1 MDAPA
6 AELPVRE
13 PVLVLIGPTAVGKT
27 ALSLA
32 LAERFSCEIVGL
44 DSMQI
49 YRHMDIGTA
58 KATAEER
65 ARVPH
70 HLLDVV
76 SPDEEYHVA
85 RYVADA
91 TQACREIIARGNR
104 PLLVGG
110 TGLYLKGLLEGLFEI
125 PGIPEAVRESLRQ
138 RLAEEGRAVLFA
150 ELAQCDP
157 ESASRIHPNDTH
169 RLLRALEIF
178 QATGR
183 SWSEHLREQ
192 QAQPSLATVLQIG
205 LDCER
210 EALYE
215 RINLRVEKMVEEG
228 LLGEVE
234 KLLAMGY
241 DPGLKAMQSIGYR
254 HMLQYLQG
262 QWDWDETL
270 FLLARDTRRYAKRQ
284 MTWFGNDPNIRWFAP
299 SETEAIFN
307 CVESFLMHSLSP
319 PLVKGGIKNTVRN
332 TRNVS
337 IA

>member
-1 MDAPA
+1 MDG
-6 AELPVRE
+6 PVIESLVSE

-32 LAERFSCEIVGL
+32 LADRFSCEIVGL

-58 KATAEER
+58 KATPEER

-76 SPDEEYHVA
+76 NPDEEYHVA

-91 TQACREIIARGNR
+91 TEACRRIIGRGNR

-125 PGIPEAVRESLRQ
+125 PAIPEPVRASLRQ

-150 ELAQCDP
+150 ELSHCDP

-178 QATGR
+178 QATGK

-192 QAQPSLATVLQIG
+192 RVRPALTTVLQIG
-205 LDCER
+205 LHCER
-210 EALYE
+210 DVLYE
-215 RINLRVEKMVEEG
+215 RINLRVEQMVGEG

-241 DPGLKAMQSIGYR
+241 DPSLKAMQSIGYR
-254 HMLQYLQG
+254 HMVQFLQG
-262 QWDWDETL
+262 EWDWDEAL

-284 MTWFGNDPNIRWFAP
+284 MTWFGNDPDIRWFAP

-307 CVESFLMHSLSP
+307 CVEGFLMYSLSLSP
-319 PLVKGGIKNTVRN
+319 FSKGGLRGI
-332 TRNVS
+332 
-337 IA
+337 

>member
-1 MDAPA
+1 MDGPASEAP
-6 AELPVRE
+6 LNE
-13 PVLVLIGPTAVGKT
+13 PVIVLVGPTAVGKT
-27 ALSLA
+27 SLSLA

-49 YRHMDIGTA
+49 YRHMNIGTA

-65 ARVPH
+65 ALTPH
-70 HLLDVV
+70 HLIDVV
-76 SPDEEYHVA
+76 DPDEDYHVA

-91 TQACREIIARGNR
+91 ATACKEIIARGNR

-125 PGIPEAVRESLRQ
+125 PVVPETVRVSLKR
-138 RLAEEGRAVLFA
+138 RLAEEGRAALFT
-150 ELAQCDP
+150 ELNRCDP

-183 SWSEHLREQ
+183 PWSEHLRAQ
-192 QAQPSLATVLQIG
+192 QAQPALTRVLQLG
-205 LDCER
+205 LLCER
-210 EALYE
+210 DALYE
-215 RINLRVEKMVEEG
+215 RINLRVEKMVAEG

-234 KLLAMGY
+234 KLLSLGY
-241 DPGLKAMQSIGYR
+241 APGLKAMQSIGYR

-262 QWDWDETL
+262 QWDWDEAL

-284 MTWFGNDPNIRWFAP
+284 MTWFGNDPRIRWFAP
-299 SETEAIFN
+299 DEATPIFA
-307 CVESFLMHSLSP
+307 CVENFLS
-319 PLVKGGIKNTVRN
+319 GAQGE
-332 TRNVS
+332 VS
-337 IA
+337 IV

>member
-1 MDAPA
+1 MNWPTTDAPIS
-6 AELPVRE
+6 E
-13 PVLVLIGPTAVGKT
+13 PILVLLGPTAVGKT

-76 SPDEEYHVA
+76 APDEEYHVA

-91 TQACREIIARGNR
+91 TRACREIIVRGNR

-110 TGLYLKGLLEGLFEI
+110 TGLYLKGLLEGLFEL
-125 PGIPEAVRESLRQ
+125 PAVPEAVRGSLRK
-138 RLAEEGRAVLFA
+138 RLAEEGRAALFA
-150 ELAQCDP
+150 ELSQCDP
-157 ESASRIHPNDTH
+157 ESARRIHPNDTH

-183 SWSEHLREQ
+183 PWSEHLREQ
-192 QAQPSLATVLQIG
+192 QVRPFLSKVLQLG
-205 LDCER
+205 LISER
-210 EALYE
+210 DALYE
-215 RINLRVEKMVEEG
+215 RINLRVDQMLGFG
-228 LLGEVE
+228 LLAEVE
-234 KLLAMGY
+234 KLLALGY
-241 DPGLKAMQSIGYR
+241 DPSLKAMQSIGYR
-254 HMLQYLQG
+254 HMLQFLQG
-262 QWDWDETL
+262 QWDWDETR

-284 MTWFGNDPNIRWFAP
+284 MTWFGNDSNIRWFAP
-299 SETEAIFN
+299 SDTAAIFA
-307 CVESFLMHSLSP
+307 CVEAFLAGA
-319 PLVKGGIKNTVRN
+319 KRE
-332 TRNVS
+332 
-337 IA
+337 

>member
-1 MDAPA
+1 MAGP
-6 AELPVRE
+6 EIETPLSE

-58 KATAEER
+58 KATPEER

-70 HLLDVV
+70 HLIDVV
-76 SPDEEYHVA
+76 NPDEEYHVA

-91 TQACREIIARGNR
+91 TEACRQIIARGNR

-125 PGIPEAVRESLRQ
+125 PPVPESVRATLRK
-138 RLAEEGRAVLFA
+138 RLLEEGRAVLFA
-150 ELAQCDP
+150 ELSQCDP
-157 ESASRIHPNDTH
+157 ESATRIHPNDTH

-178 QATGR
+178 LATGQP
-183 SWSEHLREQ
+183 WSEHLRKQ
-192 QAQPSLATVLQIG
+192 KVQPALSNVLQLG
-205 LDCER
+205 LHCER
-210 EALYE
+210 EVLYE
-215 RINLRVEKMVEEG
+215 RINLRVAQMVEEG

-241 DPGLKAMQSIGYR
+241 DPGLKSMQSIGYR
-254 HMLQYLQG
+254 HMVQFLKG
-262 QWDWDETL
+262 EWGWDETL

-284 MTWFGNDPNIRWFAP
+284 MTWFGNDPHIRWVAP
-299 SETEAIFN
+299 IDTAPIFE
-307 CVESFLMHSLSP
+307 CVEEF
-319 PLVKGGIKNTVRN
+319 
-332 TRNVS
+332 

>member
-1 MDAPA
+1 MAGP
-6 AELPVRE
+6 EIETPLSE

-49 YRHMDIGTA
+49 YQHMDIGTA
-58 KATAEER
+58 KATPEER

-70 HLLDVV
+70 HLIDVV
-76 SPDEEYHVA
+76 NPDEEYHVA

-91 TQACREIIARGNR
+91 TEACRQIIARGNR

-125 PGIPEAVRESLRQ
+125 PPVPESVRATLRK
-138 RLAEEGRAVLFA
+138 RLLEEGRAVLFA
-150 ELAQCDP
+150 ELSQCDP
-157 ESASRIHPNDTH
+157 ESATRIHPNDTH

-178 QATGR
+178 LATGQP
-183 SWSEHLREQ
+183 WSEHLRKQ
-192 QAQPSLATVLQIG
+192 KVQPALSNVLQLG
-205 LDCER
+205 LHCER
-210 EALYE
+210 EVLYE
-215 RINLRVEKMVEEG
+215 RINLRVAQMVEEG

-241 DPGLKAMQSIGYR
+241 DPGLKSMQSIGYR
-254 HMLQYLQG
+254 HMVQFLKG
-262 QWDWDETL
+262 EWDWDETL

-284 MTWFGNDPNIRWFAP
+284 MTWFGNDPHIRWVAP
-299 SETEAIFN
+299 TDTAPIFE
-307 CVESFLMHSLSP
+307 CVEEF
-319 PLVKGGIKNTVRN
+319 
-332 TRNVS
+332 

>member
-1 MDAPA
+1 MAGPDIETPLSA
-6 AELPVRE
+6 

-58 KATAEER
+58 KASLEER

-76 SPDEEYHVA
+76 NPDEEYHVA

-91 TQACREIIARGNR
+91 TEACRQIIARGNR

-110 TGLYLKGLLEGLFEI
+110 TGLYLKSLLEGLFEI
-125 PGIPEAVRESLRQ
+125 PPVPESVRVVLRR

-150 ELAQCDP
+150 ELSRCDP
-157 ESASRIHPNDTH
+157 ESAARIHPNDTH

-178 QATGR
+178 LATGKP
-183 SWSEHLREQ
+183 WSEHLREQ
-192 QAQPSLATVLQIG
+192 KAQPTLSNVLQLG

-210 EALYE
+210 EMLYE
-215 RINLRVEKMVEEG
+215 RINLRVEQMVEEG

-241 DPGLKAMQSIGYR
+241 DPSLKSMQSIGYR
-254 HMLQYLQG
+254 HMVQFLKG
-262 QWDWDETL
+262 EWDWDQTL

-284 MTWFGNDPNIRWFAP
+284 MTWFGNDPLIRWFAP
-299 SETEAIFN
+299 IDTALIFE
-307 CVESFLMHSLSP
+307 CVEEF
-319 PLVKGGIKNTVRN
+319 
-332 TRNVS
+332 

>member
-1 MDAPA
+1 MGVPA
-6 AELPVRE
+6 AESPVRE

-58 KATAEER
+58 KATEEER

-76 SPDEEYHVA
+76 DPDEEYHVA

-91 TQACREIIARGNR
+91 TEACRRIIGRGNR

-125 PGIPEAVRESLRQ
+125 PPVPEPVRDSLRQ
-138 RLAEEGRAVLFA
+138 RLAKEGRAVLFA
-150 ELAQCDP
+150 ELSLCDP
-157 ESASRIHPNDTH
+157 ESAERIHPNDTH

-183 SWSEHLREQ
+183 TWSEHLREQ
-192 QAQPSLATVLQIG
+192 QVQPALTTVLQIG
-205 LDCER
+205 LHCER
-210 EALYE
+210 EALYG

-262 QWDWDETL
+262 QWDWEETL

-299 SETEAIFN
+299 TDTALIFDCVSGFLAETQ
-307 CVESFLMHSLSP
+307 
-319 PLVKGGIKNTVRN
+319 GT
-332 TRNVS
+332 
-337 IA
+337 

>member
-1 MDAPA
+1 MDGLAT
-6 AELPVRE
+6 ESPVTE
-13 PVLVLIGPTAVGKT
+13 PVIILIGPTAVGKT

-58 KATAEER
+58 KATPKER

-76 SPDEEYHVA
+76 DPDEEYHVA

-91 TQACREIIARGNR
+91 TRACKEIIARGNR

-125 PGIPEAVRESLRQ
+125 PAVPETVRASLRQ
-138 RLAEEGRAVLFA
+138 RLAEGGRAVLFA
-150 ELAQCDP
+150 ELSQCDP
-157 ESASRIHPNDTH
+157 ESAGRIHPNDTH

-183 SWSEHLREQ
+183 PWSEHLREQ
-192 QAQPSLATVLQIG
+192 QVQPALTKVLQVG

-210 EALYE
+210 DALYE

-228 LLGEVE
+228 LLAEVE
-234 KLLAMGY
+234 KLLGMGY
-241 DPGLKAMQSIGYR
+241 DRSLKAMQSIGYR
-254 HMLQYLQG
+254 HMLQFLQG

-284 MTWFGNDPNIRWFAP
+284 MTWFGNNSQIRWFAP
-299 SETEAIFN
+299 AEAAPIFD
-307 CVESFLMHSLSP
+307 CVEGFLA
-319 PLVKGGIKNTVRN
+319 GAEGE
-332 TRNVS
+332 
-337 IA
+337 

>member
-1 MDAPA
+1 MAGSALETPIS
-6 AELPVRE
+6 E

-58 KATAEER
+58 KANLEER

-70 HLLDVV
+70 HLIDVAD
-76 SPDEEYHVA
+76 PDEEYHVA

-91 TQACREIIARGNR
+91 AEACRQIIARGNR
-104 PLLVGG
+104 PLLAGG

-125 PGIPEAVRESLRQ
+125 PAVPEAVRVGLGQ
-138 RLAEEGRAVLFA
+138 RLAEEGRGALFA
-150 ELAQCDP
+150 ELSRCDP
-157 ESASRIHPNDTH
+157 ESAARIHANDTH

-183 SWSEHLREQ
+183 PWSEHLHKQ
-192 QAQPSLATVLQIG
+192 QAQPALANVLLLG
-205 LDCER
+205 LLCER

-215 RINLRVEKMVEEG
+215 RINLRVDRMVEEG

-241 DPGLKAMQSIGYR
+241 DPGLKSMQSIGYR
-254 HMLQYLQG
+254 HMLQYIQG
-262 QWDWDETL
+262 QWGWDEAL
-270 FLLARDTRRYAKRQ
+270 NLLARDTRRYAKRQ
-284 MTWFGNDPNIRWFAP
+284 MTWFGNDPQIRWFAP
-299 SETEAIFN
+299 TDTAPIFE
-307 CVESFLMHSLSP
+307 CVEEFF
-319 PLVKGGIKNTVRN
+319 
-332 TRNVS
+332 
-337 IA
+337 A

>member
-1 MDAPA
+1 MGVPA
-6 AELPVRE
+6 AESPVRE

-58 KATAEER
+58 KATPEER

-76 SPDEEYHVA
+76 DPDEEYHVA

-91 TQACREIIARGNR
+91 TEACRRIIGRGNR

-125 PGIPEAVRESLRQ
+125 PPVPEPVRDSLRQ
-138 RLAEEGRAVLFA
+138 RLAKEGRAALFA
-150 ELAQCDP
+150 ELSLCDP

-183 SWSEHLREQ
+183 TWSEHLREQ
-192 QAQPSLATVLQIG
+192 QARPALTTVLQIG
-205 LDCER
+205 LHCER

-262 QWDWDETL
+262 QWDWEETL

-299 SETEAIFN
+299 TDTELIFDCVSDFLAETQ
-307 CVESFLMHSLSP
+307 
-319 PLVKGGIKNTVRN
+319 GT
-332 TRNVS
+332 
-337 IA
+337 

>member
-1 MDAPA
+1 MDRPA
-6 AELPVRE
+6 TETPLTE

-76 SPDEEYHVA
+76 NPDEEYHVA

-91 TQACREIIARGNR
+91 TEACRQIIARGNR

-125 PGIPEAVRESLRQ
+125 PPVPETIRASLNQ
-138 RLAEEGRAVLFA
+138 RLAEEGRALLFA
-150 ELAQCDP
+150 ELSQCDP
-157 ESASRIHPNDTH
+157 ESSERIHPNDTH

-183 SWSEHLREQ
+183 TWSEHLR
-192 QAQPSLATVLQIG
+192 AQKVQPALSNVLQLG
-205 LDCER
+205 LLCER
-210 EALYE
+210 TVLYE
-215 RINLRVEKMVEEG
+215 RINLRVEQMIGEG

-254 HMLQYLQG
+254 HMVQFLKG
-262 QWDWDETL
+262 EWDWEETL

-284 MTWFGNDPNIRWFAP
+284 MTWFGNDPDIHWFAP

-307 CVESFLMHSLSP
+307 CVEGFLTHSSSP
-319 PLVKGGIKNTVRN
+319 PLAKGD
-332 TRNVS
+332 
-337 IA
+337 

>member
-1 MDAPA
+1 MAGFNIETP
-6 AELPVRE
+6 LSE
-13 PVLVLIGPTAVGKT
+13 PVLILIGPTAVGKT

-32 LAERFSCEIVGL
+32 LAARFSCEIVGL

-58 KATAEER
+58 KATPEVR
-65 ARVPH
+65 ALVPH

-76 SPDEEYHVA
+76 DPDEEYHVA

-91 TQACREIIARGNR
+91 TEACRQIIARGNR

-125 PGIPEAVRESLRQ
+125 PAIPEAVRGNLGQ
-138 RLAEEGRAVLFA
+138 RLAKEGRAVLFA
-150 ELAQCDP
+150 ELNQCDP
-157 ESASRIHPNDTH
+157 ESAVRIHPNDSH

-183 SWSEHLREQ
+183 PWSEHLRTQ
-192 QAQPSLATVLQIG
+192 QAQPALTKMLQIG
-205 LDCER
+205 LHCER
-210 EALYE
+210 GALYE
-215 RINLRVEKMVEEG
+215 RINLRVEQMVEEG
-228 LLGEVE
+228 LLAEVE

-241 DPGLKAMQSIGYR
+241 DPGLKSMQSIGYR

-284 MTWFGNDPNIRWFAP
+284 MTWFGNDPFIRWFAP
-299 SETEAIFN
+299 TDTASIFD
-307 CVESFLMHSLSP
+307 CVSGFLA
-319 PLVKGGIKNTVRN
+319 KTQGT
-332 TRNVS
+332 
-337 IA
+337 

>member
-1 MDAPA
+1 MGDPA
-6 AELPVRE
+6 AEMPLSAPVII
-13 PVLVLIGPTAVGKT
+13 LIGPTAVGKT

-76 SPDEEYHVA
+76 DPDEEYHVA

-91 TQACREIIARGNR
+91 VTACRQIIGRGNR

-125 PGIPEAVRESLRQ
+125 PPVDETVRAGLRQ
-138 RLAEEGRAVLFA
+138 RLTEEGRAILFG
-150 ELAQCDP
+150 ELEQCDP
-157 ESASRIHPNDTH
+157 ESAGRIHPNDTH

-183 SWSEHLREQ
+183 TWSEHLREQ
-192 QAQPSLATVLQIG
+192 KVQPALTKVLQIG
-205 LDCER
+205 LLCER
-210 EALYE
+210 NALYE

-241 DPGLKAMQSIGYR
+241 DPGLKSMQSIGYR

-262 QWDWDETL
+262 QWSWDEAL
-270 FLLARDTRRYAKRQ
+270 ELLARDTRRYAKRQ

-299 SETEAIFN
+299 SDTPAIFN
-307 CVESFLMHSLSP
+307 CVEGFLA
-319 PLVKGGIKNTVRN
+319 GAEGE
-332 TRNVS
+332 
-337 IA
+337 

>member
-1 MDAPA
+1 MDRPA
-6 AELPVRE
+6 AESPLTE

-65 ARVPH
+65 ALVPH

-76 SPDEEYHVA
+76 NPDEEYHVA

-91 TQACREIIARGNR
+91 TQACREIVARGNR

-110 TGLYLKGLLEGLFEI
+110 TGLYLKGLLEGLFEM
-125 PGIPEAVRESLRQ
+125 PPVPEAIRVSLRQ
-138 RLAEEGRAVLFA
+138 RLVEEGRAALFA
-150 ELAQCDP
+150 ELEQCDP
-157 ESASRIHPNDTH
+157 ESAARIHANDTH

-178 QATGR
+178 QATGQP
-183 SWSEHLREQ
+183 WSAHLRMQ
-192 QAQPSLATVLQIG
+192 QARPALTRVLQLG
-205 LDCER
+205 LRGER
-210 EALYE
+210 DALYE
-215 RINLRVEKMVEEG
+215 RINLRVEQMVAEG

-234 KLLAMGY
+234 KLLALGY
-241 DPGLKAMQSIGYR
+241 APELKAMQSIGYR
-254 HMLQYLQG
+254 HMLQYLEG
-262 QWDWDETL
+262 HWDWEETL

-284 MTWFGNDPNIRWFAP
+284 MTWFGSDPNIRWFAP
-299 SETEAIFN
+299 AETEAIFG
-307 CVESFLMHSLSP
+307 CVEGFLMHFSSP
-319 PLVKGGIKNTVRN
+319 PLAKGD
-332 TRNVS
+332 
-337 IA
+337 

>member
-1 MDAPA
+1 MDRPA
-6 AELPVRE
+6 IEMPLTE
-13 PVLVLIGPTAVGKT
+13 PVLILIGPTAVGKT

-58 KATAEER
+58 KATQEER

-70 HLLDVV
+70 HLLDMVD
-76 SPDEEYHVA
+76 PDEEYHVA

-91 TQACREIIARGNR
+91 TEACRQIIDRGNR

-125 PGIPEAVRESLRQ
+125 PAIPEVVRANLRQ
-138 RLAEEGRAVLFA
+138 RLGEEGRAVLFA
-150 ELAQCDP
+150 ELSQCDP
-157 ESASRIHPNDTH
+157 ESADRIHPNDTH

-183 SWSEHLREQ
+183 TWSEHLREQ
-192 QAQPSLATVLQIG
+192 QVQPALTRVLRIG

-210 EALYE
+210 DALYE
-215 RINLRVEKMVEEG
+215 RINLRVEQMVAEG
-228 LLGEVE
+228 LLTEVE

-241 DPGLKAMQSIGYR
+241 DPALKAMQSIGYR
-254 HMLQYLQG
+254 HMLQFLQG
-262 QWDWDETL
+262 QWDWDEAL

-284 MTWFGNDPNIRWFAP
+284 MTWFGNDPDIRWFAP
-299 SETEAIFN
+299 ADTAPIFD
-307 CVESFLMHSLSP
+307 CVEDFLA
-319 PLVKGGIKNTVRN
+319 GAQGE
-332 TRNVS
+332 
-337 IA
+337 

>member
-1 MDAPA
+1 MAGSVIETPIS
-6 AELPVRE
+6 E
-13 PVLVLIGPTAVGKT
+13 PVLILIGPTAVGKT

-65 ARVPH
+65 ALVPH
-70 HLLDVV
+70 HLLDMVD
-76 SPDEEYHVA
+76 PDEEYHVA

-91 TQACREIIARGNR
+91 TEACRQIIVRGNR

-125 PGIPEAVRESLRQ
+125 PPVPETIRASLNQ

-150 ELAQCDP
+150 ELSQCDP
-157 ESASRIHPNDTH
+157 ESAIRIHPNDTH

-183 SWSEHLREQ
+183 PWSEHLREQ
-192 QAQPSLATVLQIG
+192 QVQPALSNVLQLG
-205 LDCER
+205 LLAER
-210 EALYE
+210 TALYE
-215 RINLRVEKMVEEG
+215 RINLRVEQMVAEG
-228 LLGEVE
+228 LLAEVE

-241 DPGLKAMQSIGYR
+241 DPSLKAMQSIGYR
-254 HMLQYLQG
+254 HMVQFLQG
-262 QWDWDETL
+262 EWDWDETL

-284 MTWFGNDPNIRWFAP
+284 MTWFGNDPDIRWFAP
-299 SETEAIFN
+299 TDTGPIFEGI
-307 CVESFLMHSLSP
+307 ESFLAEAQG
-319 PLVKGGIKNTVRN
+319 K
-332 TRNVS
+332 
-337 IA
+337 

>member
-1 MDAPA
+1 MDVPA
-6 AELPVRE
+6 AESPLSE
-13 PVLVLIGPTAVGKT
+13 PVIVLIGPTAVGKT

-76 SPDEEYHVA
+76 NPDEEYHVA
-85 RYVADA
+85 RYVTDA
-91 TQACREIIARGNR
+91 LTACRRIIARGNR

-125 PGIPEAVRESLRQ
+125 PGVPEPVRINLRQ

-150 ELAQCDP
+150 ELSLCDP
-157 ESASRIHPNDTH
+157 ESAGRIHPNDTH

-183 SWSEHLREQ
+183 TWSEHLRKQ
-192 QAQPSLATVLQIG
+192 QARPALARVLQIG
-205 LDCER
+205 LLCER
-210 EALYE
+210 TALYD
-215 RINLRVEKMVEEG
+215 RINLRVEKMIEEG
-228 LLGEVE
+228 LPAEVE

-254 HMLQYLQG
+254 HMVQYLQG
-262 QWDWDETL
+262 QWDWEETL

-284 MTWFGNDPNIRWFAP
+284 MTWFGGDPFIRWFAP
-299 SETEAIFN
+299 TDTPAIFD
-307 CVESFLMHSLSP
+307 CVSGFLAETQG
-319 PLVKGGIKNTVRN
+319 K
-332 TRNVS
+332 
-337 IA
+337 

>member
-1 MDAPA
+1 MD
-6 AELPVRE
+6 LSTDTPVIIA
-13 PVLVLIGPTAVGKT
+13 PVLILIGPTAVGKT

-65 ARVPH
+65 ARIPH
-70 HLLDVV
+70 HLLDMVE
-76 SPDEEYHVA
+76 PDEEYHVA

-91 TQACREIIARGNR
+91 TEACRQIIARGNR

-125 PGIPEAVRESLRQ
+125 PPVPEAVRATLRQ
-138 RLAEEGRAVLFA
+138 RLLEEGRAVLFA
-150 ELAQCDP
+150 ELGQCDP
-157 ESASRIHPNDTH
+157 ESAERIHPNDTH

-183 SWSEHLREQ
+183 PWSEHLREQ
-192 QAQPSLATVLQIG
+192 EVQPALSKVLQLG
-205 LDCER
+205 LQAER
-210 EALYE
+210 TALYE
-215 RINLRVEKMVEEG
+215 RINLRVEQMVGEG
-228 LLGEVE
+228 LLAEVE

-254 HMLQYLQG
+254 HMVQFLQG
-262 QWDWDETL
+262 EWDWDETL

-284 MTWFGNDPNIRWFAP
+284 KTWFGNDPHIRWFAP
-299 SETEAIFN
+299 TDTGPIFEGI
-307 CVESFLMHSLSP
+307 ESFLA
-319 PLVKGGIKNTVRN
+319 GAQGE
-332 TRNVS
+332 
-337 IA
+337 

>member
-1 MDAPA
+1 MDDPV
-6 AELPVRE
+6 AESPLSE
-13 PVLVLIGPTAVGKT
+13 PVIVLIGPTAVGKT

-58 KATAEER
+58 KATPEER

-76 SPDEEYHVA
+76 APDEEYHVA

-91 TQACREIIARGNR
+91 SEACRQIIARGNR

-125 PGIPEAVRESLRQ
+125 PAVPEAVRASLRQ
-138 RLAEEGRAVLFA
+138 RLAEEGRAILFA
-150 ELAQCDP
+150 ELGQCDP

-183 SWSEHLREQ
+183 TWSEHLRAQ
-192 QAQPSLATVLQIG
+192 QVRPALTKVLQIG
-205 LDCER
+205 LHCER
-210 EALYE
+210 DALYE

-228 LLGEVE
+228 LLAEVE

-262 QWDWDETL
+262 EWDWDETL

-284 MTWFGNDPNIRWFAP
+284 MTWFGNDPNILWFAP
-299 SETEAIFN
+299 TDTVPIFD
-307 CVESFLMHSLSP
+307 CVSGFLAQTQ
-319 PLVKGGIKNTVRN
+319 GR
-332 TRNVS
+332 
-337 IA
+337 

>member
-1 MDAPA
+1 MADPA
-6 AELPVRE
+6 TESPVRQ

-58 KATAEER
+58 KATPEER

-76 SPDEEYHVA
+76 DPDEEYHVA

-91 TQACREIIARGNR
+91 TEACRRIIDRGNH

-125 PGIPEAVRESLRQ
+125 PAIPEPVRESLRQ
-138 RLAEEGRAVLFA
+138 RLAKEGRAVLFG
-150 ELAQCDP
+150 ELSQCDP
-157 ESASRIHPNDTH
+157 ESAERIHPNDTH

-178 QATGR
+178 QVTGR
-183 SWSEHLREQ
+183 TWSEHLREQ
-192 QAQPSLATVLQIG
+192 QVQPALTKVLQIG
-205 LDCER
+205 LHCER
-210 EALYE
+210 DVLYE
-215 RINLRVEKMVEEG
+215 RINLRVEQMVAEG

-241 DPGLKAMQSIGYR
+241 DPSLKSMQSIGYR
-254 HMLQYLQG
+254 HMLQFLKG
-262 QWDWDETL
+262 EWDWDETL

-284 MTWFGNDPNIRWFAP
+284 MTWFGSDPTIRWFAP
-299 SETEAIFN
+299 TDTAPIFESVSAFLAETQ
-307 CVESFLMHSLSP
+307 
-319 PLVKGGIKNTVRN
+319 GI
-332 TRNVS
+332 
-337 IA
+337 

>member
-1 MDAPA
+1 MDGPA
-6 AELPVRE
+6 TASPVSE

-58 KATAEER
+58 KATPEER
-65 ARVPH
+65 SRVPH
-70 HLLDVV
+70 HLIDVV
-76 SPDEEYHVA
+76 NPDEEYHVA

-91 TQACREIIARGNR
+91 SEACQQIIARGKR

-125 PGIPEAVRESLRQ
+125 PPVPEPVRASLRQ

-150 ELAQCDP
+150 ELSQSDP
-157 ESASRIHPNDTH
+157 ESATRIHPNDTH

-178 QATGR
+178 QATGK

-192 QAQPSLATVLQIG
+192 NAQPALTKVLQLG
-205 LDCER
+205 LRCER
-210 EALYE
+210 DVLYE
-215 RINLRVEKMVEEG
+215 RINLRVEQMVAEG
-228 LLGEVE
+228 LLAEVE

-241 DPGLKAMQSIGYR
+241 DPSLKAMQSIGYR
-254 HMLQYLQG
+254 HMVQFLRG
-262 QWDWDETL
+262 EWDWDETL

-284 MTWFGNDPNIRWFAP
+284 MTWFGNDPDIHWFAP
-299 SETEAIFN
+299 TDTAPIFECVSAFFAETQ
-307 CVESFLMHSLSP
+307 
-319 PLVKGGIKNTVRN
+319 GI
-332 TRNVS
+332 
-337 IA
+337 

>member
-1 MDAPA
+1 MGVPA
-6 AELPVRE
+6 TESPVNE

-65 ARVPH
+65 ARVSH
-70 HLLDVV
+70 HLIDVV
-76 SPDEEYHVA
+76 NPDEEYHVA

-91 TQACREIIARGNR
+91 TEACRQIVARGNR

-110 TGLYLKGLLEGLFEI
+110 TGLYLKGLLEGLFEM
-125 PGIPEAVRESLRQ
+125 PGVPETVRASLRQ

-150 ELAQCDP
+150 ELSLCDP
-157 ESASRIHPNDTH
+157 ESAERIHPNDTH

-192 QAQPSLATVLQIG
+192 QARPALTTVLQIG
-205 LDCER
+205 LHCER

-228 LLGEVE
+228 LLAEVE

-299 SETEAIFN
+299 ADTGPICDLVSGFLAAETQ
-307 CVESFLMHSLSP
+307 
-319 PLVKGGIKNTVRN
+319 GT
-332 TRNVS
+332 
-337 IA
+337 

>member
-1 MDAPA
+1 MASSVTDT
-6 AELPVRE
+6 LISE

-58 KATAEER
+58 KATLEER

-70 HLLDVV
+70 HLIDVV
-76 SPDEEYHVA
+76 DPNEEYHVA

-91 TQACREIIARGNR
+91 TEACLQIIARGNR
-104 PLLVGG
+104 PLLAGG

-125 PGIPEAVRESLRQ
+125 PAVPEAVRVALGQ
-138 RLAEEGRAVLFA
+138 RLAKEGRGVLFA
-150 ELAQCDP
+150 ELNRCDP
-157 ESASRIHPNDTH
+157 ESAARIHPNDTH

-183 SWSEHLREQ
+183 PWSEHLHEQ
-192 QAQPSLATVLQIG
+192 QVQPALTNVLQLG
-205 LDCER
+205 LLCER

-215 RINLRVEKMVEEG
+215 RINLRVEQMVEEG

-241 DPGLKAMQSIGYR
+241 DPELKAMQSIGYR
-254 HMLQYLQG
+254 HMLQYIQG
-262 QWDWDETL
+262 QWGWDEAL
-270 FLLARDTRRYAKRQ
+270 NLLARDTRRYAKRQ
-284 MTWFGNDPNIRWFAP
+284 MTWFGNDPQIRWFAP
-299 SETEAIFN
+299 TDTAPIFE
-307 CVESFLMHSLSP
+307 CVEEFL
-319 PLVKGGIKNTVRN
+319 
-332 TRNVS
+332 
-337 IA
+337 A

>member
-1 MDAPA
+1 MGVPA
-6 AELPVRE
+6 TESPVRE

-27 ALSLA
+27 ALSIA

-76 SPDEEYHVA
+76 NPDEEYHVA

-91 TQACREIIARGNR
+91 TEACRQIIGRGNR

-125 PGIPEAVRESLRQ
+125 PAIPEAVRVNLGQ

-150 ELAQCDP
+150 ELSLCDP
-157 ESASRIHPNDTH
+157 ESAERIHPNDTH

-178 QATGR
+178 KATGR

-192 QAQPSLATVLQIG
+192 QVRPALTTVLRIG
-205 LDCER
+205 LHCER

-262 QWDWDETL
+262 QWDWEETL

-284 MTWFGNDPNIRWFAP
+284 MTWFGSDPDICWFAP

-307 CVESFLMHSLSP
+307 CVEGFLMHSLSP
-319 PLVKGGIKNTVRN
+319 PLVKGD
-332 TRNVS
+332 
-337 IA
+337 